1 MLGRVL
7 PSRYRYL
14 RDLHRDDRGLVY
26 LAFDVAE
33 EREVLIKQLLRGGGE
48 VRTRF
53 QREARALSR
62 LRHPG
67 IAQIYDYNLS
77 ALQPYLVMEYVPG
90 EPLNQLTPS
99 PAEVLAI
106 FANVAEV
113 LSVVH
118 SRGIV
123 HRNLKPSNILVTPPG
138 EVKITGFG
146 LASLDDDQPLRG
158 GISAYAAPEQLQGRR
173 SDPRSD
179 LYALGVMLHEY
190 LTGELPFRPDFD
202 LKALP
207 LLRLRDLVPSAPPE
221 LDALVADLLAT
232 DPTAR
237 PRSSAQVATVLRACA
252 QHDTDVLIRVRR
264 YPPNEFHDGAPL
276 PGAWLEPPL
285 VGYDAPLNAV
295 REALGLAREGQ
306 AQLLLVRGEA
316 GLGMSKVIEELLA
329 MAHIQGFSWC
339 YGSASQTVRVP
350 LAPLAQ
356 ALRECSHRAADWPLD
371 YEPLRGLLPEPAS
384 PLAPPPAAE
393 EALYAQRQRLFVA
406 CLELV
411 RRCSVELPIVMV
423 IEQLQ
428 WCDEASLA
436 LLRHLLEN
444 LQQTPLLFVFTIDPH
459 AAAVDHDVTDV
470 WCSFPAERIIDLD
483 LHPLSL
489 AETQA
494 FLTAGLGDAGVAEQ
508 LAPTLHRESGGYP
521 LILEQLVQT
530 MLTERALRWQGN
542 AWQVVAATPPA
553 ITPDLGQAL
562 ARRLSLFS
570 PEARELLAL
579 AAVIGPTFP
588 YAVLRQVVSYPEELL
603 LDEVRGLV
611 QAGLLA
617 EDSASSD
624 RLTLP
629 SRTLTRFVIS
639 QLSKRRLRSYHR
651 RALAAWQAVEG
662 IEAERLLSHAE
673 GAEDWEAVIRYAS
686 LAAERALGRTAM
698 QSASQHLASALA
710 ACRYIDVPV
719 AQRGELLIWQL
730 QLLQRLGR
738 REDYQACHAELSAL
752 IDRLP
757 AELVR
762 AYWAEVGQ
770 QAWNE
775 GEYGRAKEAFNRVLT
790 GSSAPS
796 AVRVRALCGLSAV
809 CSVSGQPQEALTL
822 SQQALT
828 EAHDLGD
835 PVALFD
841 AYLQRFNTRDIAERY
856 EVSRHEIES
865 ALHYARESRDPAL
878 MAMALDSLA
887 TLELRTGNFAAAV
900 QTLTQAV
907 QHATQ
912 SGFRSIEG
920 FARANLG
927 YALISL
933 GRLAQAREELER
945 AHAIGEALG
954 NYRLMAYA
962 LAFKLVERYFA
973 NDPEGVLRASQGLTE
988 RHKAASL
995 GFHALAVAVKSQALL
1010 ALDKPEAGLEAASEA
1025 FTTVPTQ
1032 SMDTI
1037 ITAVRAAHILALAA
1051 NDRHGEAIAQAELAG
1066 VEIRCQ
1072 AEQLADPLLRKRFLA
1087 VYYNRVVLDYLQRQG
1102 R

>member
-1 MLGRVL
+1 VL

-14 RDLHRDDRGLVY
+14 RDLQRDDRGLVY

-48 VRTRF
+48 ARTRF

-77 ALQPYLVMEYVPG
+77 APQPYLVMEYVPG
-90 EPLNQLTPS
+90 EPLSQLTPS
-99 PAEVLAI
+99 PAEALAI

-123 HRNLKPSNILVTPPG
+123 HRNLKPSNILVTPLG
-138 EVKITGFG
+138 EVKITDFG
-146 LASLDDDQPLRG
+146 LASLDDDRPLWGER
-158 GISAYAAPEQLQGRR
+158 SAYAAPELQGRR
-173 SDPRSD
+173 SDARSD

-190 LTGELPFRPDFD
+190 LTGELPFRPDFT
-202 LKALP
+202 LKAMP
-207 LLRLRDLVPSAPPE
+207 LLRLRDRVPSAPPE
-221 LDALVADLLAT
+221 LDALVANLLAT
-232 DPTAR
+232 DPAAR
-237 PRSSAQVATVLRACA
+237 PRFSHQVAAVLRACA
-252 QHDTDVLIRVRR
+252 QHDADVLIRVRR
-264 YPPNEFHDGAPL
+264 YPPNEFHEPL
-276 PGAWLEPPL
+276 PGTWLEPPL
-285 VGYDAPLNAV
+285 VGYDVPLNAV
-295 REALGLAREGQ
+295 REALGRAREGQ
-306 AQLLLVRGEA
+306 ARLLLVRGEA

-329 MAHIQGFSWC
+329 MAQPQGFSWC
-339 YGSASQTVRVP
+339 YGSTSQTVRVP
-350 LAPLAQ
+350 LAPLVQ
-356 ALRECSHRAADWPLD
+356 ALSKCSPDWPLD
-371 YEPLRGLLPEPAS
+371 YDPLRGLLPEPAS
-384 PLAPPPAAE
+384 PLVALPAE

-411 RRCSVELPIVMV
+411 RRCSAELPIMMV
-423 IEQLQ
+423 IDQLQ
-428 WCDEASLA
+428 WCDEASLL
-436 LLRHLLEN
+436 LLRHLLAN
-444 LQQTPLLFVFTIDPH
+444 LQQAPLLFIFTIDPH
-459 AAAVDHDVTDV
+459 ATASDHNVADL
-470 WCSFPAERIIDLD
+470 WRSFPAERIITLD

-494 FLTAGLGDAGVAEQ
+494 FLAAGLGDAGVAEQ

-530 MLTERALRWQGN
+530 MLAEGALRWQGD

-562 ARRLSLFS
+562 ARRLALFS

-588 YAVLRQVVSYPEELL
+588 YAVLRRVVSYPEELL

-617 EDSASSD
+617 EDAVASD
-624 RLTLP
+624 CLTLP
-629 SRTLTRFVIS
+629 SRTLARFVIS

-651 RALAAWQAVEG
+651 RALAAWQVVEG
-662 IEAERLLSHAE
+662 TEAERLLSHAE

-698 QSASQHLASALA
+698 QSASQLLASALA
-710 ACRYIDVPV
+710 ACRYIDVPA
-719 AQRGELLIWQL
+719 AQRGELLLRRL

-738 REDYQACHAELSAL
+738 WEEYWACHAELSAL

-757 AELVR
+757 AEQVL

-775 GEYGRAKEAFNRVLT
+775 GEYGRAKEAFNRVLA

-796 AVRVRALCGLSAV
+796 AVRVRALCSLSAV
-809 CSVSGQPQEALTL
+809 CSVSGQPQEALDL
-822 SQQALT
+822 VQQALT
-828 EAHDLGD
+828 EAHALGD

-841 AYLQRFNTRDIAERY
+841 AYLQRFNTRDIDERY
-856 EVSRHEIES
+856 EVSRQEIES

-878 MAMALDSLA
+878 LAMALDSLA
-887 TLELRTGNFAAAV
+887 TLELRTGDFAAALA
-900 QTLTQAV
+900 TLTRAV

-945 AHAIGEALG
+945 AHAISEALG
-954 NYRLMAYA
+954 NHRLSAYA

-988 RHKAASL
+988 RHRAASP
-995 GFHALAVAVKSQALL
+995 GFYALALAVKSQALL
-1010 ALDKPEAGLEAASEA
+1010 ALEKPEAGLEVASQA
-1025 FTTVPTQ
+1025 FATVPTQ

-1066 VEIRCQ
+1066 VEIQRQ

-1087 VYYNRVVLDYLQRQG
+1087 VYYNRVVLDYLQRQ
-1102 R
+1102 RR

>member
-1 MLGRVL
+1 VLGRVL

-14 RDLHRDDRGLVY
+14 RDLQRDDRGLVY
-26 LAFDVAE
+26 LAFDIAE

-48 VRTRF
+48 ARTRF

-77 ALQPYLVMEYVPG
+77 ASQPYLVMEYVPG
-90 EPLNQLTPS
+90 EPLSQLTPS
-99 PAEVLAI
+99 PAETLAI

-123 HRNLKPSNILVTPPG
+123 HRNLKPSNILVTPLG
-138 EVKITGFG
+138 EVKITDFG
-146 LASLDDDQPLRG
+146 LASLDNDRPLRG
-158 GISAYAAPEQLQGRR
+158 EKSAYAAPELQGRR
-173 SDPRSD
+173 SDARSD
-179 LYALGVMLHEY
+179 LYALGVMLYEY

-207 LLRLRDLVPSAPPE
+207 LLRLRDRVPSAPAE
-221 LDALVADLLAT
+221 LDVLVAELLAP
-232 DPTAR
+232 DPAAR
-237 PRSSAQVATVLRACA
+237 PRHSAQVTGVLRACA
-252 QHDTDVLIRVRR
+252 QHDSDVLIRVRH
-264 YPPNEFHDGAPL
+264 YPPDEFHEPL

-285 VGYDAPLNAV
+285 VGYDAPLHAV
-295 REALGLAREGQ
+295 REALGRAREGQ

-329 MAHIQGFSWC
+329 MAQLQGFGWR

-350 LAPLAQ
+350 LAPLVQ
-356 ALRECSHRAADWPLD
+356 ALSKCSPDWPLAYD
-371 YEPLRGLLPEPAS
+371 PLRGLLPEPAL
-384 PLAPPPAAE
+384 PLAALPAE
-393 EALYAQRQRLFVA
+393 EALYVQRQRLFVGW
-406 CLELV
+406 LELM
-411 RRCSVELPIVMV
+411 RRCSAELPIMMV
-423 IEQLQ
+423 IDQLQ
-428 WCDEASLA
+428 WCDEASLL
-436 LLRHLLEN
+436 LLRHLLAN
-444 LQQTPLLFVFTIDPH
+444 LQQAPLLFIFTIDPH
-459 AAAVDHDVTDV
+459 ADVSDHDVGDL
-470 WCSFPAERIIDLD
+470 WRSFPAERIITLN

-494 FLTAGLGDAGVAEQ
+494 FLAAGLGDAGVAEQ
-508 LAPTLHRESGGYP
+508 LAPTLHRESGGHP

-530 MLTERALRWQGN
+530 MLAEGTLRWQGD
-542 AWQVVAATPPA
+542 AWQVVAAIPPA

-579 AAVIGPTFP
+579 AAVVGPTFP
-588 YAVLRQVVSYPEELL
+588 YAVLRQAVSYPEELL

-611 QAGLLA
+611 QAGLLV

-624 RLTLP
+624 YLTLP
-629 SRTLTRFVIS
+629 SRTLARFVIS

-710 ACRYIDVPV
+710 ACRSIDLPA
-719 AQRGELLIWQL
+719 AQRGELLLRQL

-738 REDYQACHAELSAL
+738 REDYQACHVELSAL

-757 AELVR
+757 AELVL

-775 GEYGRAKEAFNRVLT
+775 GEYGRAKEAFNRVLE
-790 GSSAPS
+790 GSSSPS
-796 AVRVRALCGLSAV
+796 AVRVRAQCGLSAV
-809 CSVSGQPQEALTL
+809 CSVSGQPQEALDL
-822 SQQALT
+822 VQQALA
-828 EAHDLGD
+828 EAHTLGD

-841 AYLQRFNTRDIAERY
+841 AYVQRFNTRDIDERY
-856 EVSRHEIES
+856 EVSRQEIEA

-887 TLELRTGNFAAAV
+887 TLELRTGDFATAV
-900 QTLTQAV
+900 QTLTRAV

-945 AHAIGEALG
+945 AQAIGEALG
-954 NYRLMAYA
+954 NYRLSAYA

-988 RHKAASL
+988 RHQAASP
-995 GFHALAVAVKSQALL
+995 GFYALALAVKSQALL
-1010 ALDKPEAGLEAASEA
+1010 ALDKLETGLEAASQA
-1025 FTTVPTQ
+1025 LATVPTQ

-1037 ITAVRAAHILALAA
+1037 ITAVRAAYILALAA
-1051 NDRHGEAIAQAELAG
+1051 NDRHGEAMSQAELAE
-1066 VEIRCQ
+1066 VEIRRQ
-1072 AEQLADPLLRKRFLA
+1072 AEQLADPLLRQRFLA

>member
-14 RDLHRDDRGLVY
+14 RDLHRDDRGLAY

-33 EREVLIKQLLRGGGE
+33 EREVLIKQLLRGDGE

-77 ALQPYLVMEYVPG
+77 APQPYLVMEYVPG
-90 EPLNQLTPS
+90 EPLSQLTPS
-99 PAEVLAI
+99 PAEALAT

-123 HRNLKPSNILVTPPG
+123 HRNLKPSNILVTPLG
-138 EVKITGFG
+138 EVKITDFG
-146 LASLDDDQPLRG
+146 LASLDDDRPLRG
-158 GISAYAAPEQLQGRR
+158 EKSAYAAPELQGRR
-173 SDPRSD
+173 SDARSD
-179 LYALGVMLHEY
+179 LYALGVILHEY
-190 LTGELPFRPDFD
+190 LTGELPFRPDFE

-207 LLRLRDLVPSAPPE
+207 LLRLRDRLPSAPAE
-221 LDALVADLLAT
+221 LDVLVAELLAP

-237 PRSSAQVATVLRACA
+237 PRSSAQVAVVLWACA
-252 QHDTDVLIRVRR
+252 QHDTDVLIRVRC
-264 YPPNEFHDGAPL
+264 YPPNEFYDGAP
-276 PGAWLEPPL
+276 PTGVWLEPPL
-285 VGYDAPLNAV
+285 VGYDALLNAV

-339 YGSASQTVRVP
+339 YGSASKTVRVP
-350 LAPLAQ
+350 LAPLVQ
-356 ALRECSHRAADWPLD
+356 ALSKCGPDWPLD
-371 YEPLRGLLPEPAS
+371 YEPLRGSLPL
-384 PLAPPPAAE
+384 PLAALPAAE

-411 RRCSVELPIVMV
+411 HRSSADLPIVMV

-428 WCDEASLA
+428 WCDEASL
-436 LLRHLLEN
+436 LLLHHLLAN
-444 LQQTPLLFVFTIDPH
+444 LQQAPLLFIFTIDPH
-459 AAAVDHDVTDV
+459 ADVSDHGVGDL
-470 WCSFPAERIIDLD
+470 WRSFPAERIITLD

-494 FLTAGLGDAGVAEQ
+494 FLTAGLGNTGVAEQ

-530 MLTERALRWQGN
+530 MLSEGALRWQGD
-542 AWQVVAATPPA
+542 AWQVVTAAPPA

-624 RLTLP
+624 CLTLP
-629 SRTLTRFVIS
+629 SRTLARFVIG

-710 ACRYIDVPV
+710 ACRYIDVPT
-719 AQRGELLIWQL
+719 AQRGELLIRQL

-738 REDYQACHAELSAL
+738 WEAYQACHAELSAL

-757 AELVR
+757 AELVL

-775 GEYGRAKEAFNRVLT
+775 GEYRRAKEVFNRVLT
-790 GSSAPS
+790 SSSAPS
-796 AVRVRALCGLSAV
+796 AVWVRALCGLSAV

-828 EAHDLGD
+828 EAHALGD

-841 AYLQRFNTRDIAERY
+841 AYLQRFNTRDIDERY

-945 AHAIGEALG
+945 AQAIGEALS
-954 NYRLMAYA
+954 NHRLMAYA
-962 LAFKLVERYFA
+962 LAFKLAERYFA

-988 RHKAASL
+988 RHRAASL
-995 GFHALAVAVKSQALL
+995 GFYALALAVKSQALL
-1010 ALDKPEAGLEAASEA
+1010 ALDKPETGLEAASEA
-1025 FTTVPTQ
+1025 FATVPTQ

-1051 NDRHGEAIAQAELAG
+1051 NGRHGEAIAQAELTK
-1066 VEIRCQ
+1066 VEIQRQ

-1087 VYYNRVVLDYLQRQG
+1087 VYYNRVVLDYLQCQG

>member
-77 ALQPYLVMEYVPG
+77 APQPYLVMEYVPG
-90 EPLNQLTPS
+90 EPLSQLMPS

-123 HRNLKPSNILVTPPG
+123 HRNLKPSNILVTPLG
-138 EVKITGFG
+138 EVKITDFG
-146 LASLDDDQPLRG
+146 LASLDDDRPLRG
-158 GISAYAAPEQLQGRR
+158 EKSAYAAPELQGRR
-173 SDPRSD
+173 SDARSD
-179 LYALGVMLHEY
+179 LYALGVMLYEY
-190 LTGELPFRPDFD
+190 LTGELPFRSGFGP
-202 LKALP
+202 LS
-207 LLRLRDLVPSAPPE
+207 LLRLRERVPSAPAE
-221 LDALVADLLAT
+221 LDVLVAELLAP
-232 DPTAR
+232 DPAAR
-237 PRSSAQVATVLRACA
+237 PRSSAQVAVVLRACA

-264 YPPNEFHDGAPL
+264 YPPNDHHDGAPL
-276 PGAWLEPPL
+276 PGVWLEPPL

-295 REALGLAREGQ
+295 REALGRPREGQ

-329 MAHIQGFSWC
+329 MAHTQGFSWR

-350 LAPLAQ
+350 LAPLVQ
-356 ALRECSHRAADWPLD
+356 ALSKCGPDWPLD
-371 YEPLRGLLPEPAS
+371 YEPLRGSLPEPAL
-384 PLAPPPAAE
+384 PLAALPAAE

-406 CLELV
+406 CLEQV
-411 RRCSVELPIVMV
+411 RRCSAELPIVMV
-423 IEQLQ
+423 IDQLQ
-428 WCDEASLA
+428 WCDEASL
-436 LLRHLLEN
+436 LLLHHLLAN
-444 LQQTPLLFVFTIDPH
+444 LQQAPLLFIFTIDPH
-459 AAAVDHDVTDV
+459 ADVSDHDVGDL
-470 WCSFPAERIIDLD
+470 WRSFPAERIITLD

-489 AETQA
+489 VETQA
-494 FLTAGLGDAGVAEQ
+494 FLTAGLGDAGVAER

-530 MLTERALRWQGN
+530 MLAEGTLRWQGD
-542 AWQVVAATPPA
+542 AWQVVAAIPPA

-579 AAVIGPTFP
+579 AAVVGPTFP
-588 YAVLRQVVSYPEELL
+588 YAVLRQAVSYPEELL

-611 QAGLLA
+611 QAGLLV

-624 RLTLP
+624 YLTLP
-629 SRTLTRFVIS
+629 SRTLARFVIS

-710 ACRYIDVPV
+710 ACRSIDLPA
-719 AQRGELLIWQL
+719 AQRGELLLRQL

-738 REDYQACHAELSAL
+738 REDYQACHVELSAL

-757 AELVR
+757 AELVL

-775 GEYGRAKEAFNRVLT
+775 GEYGRAKEAFNRVLE
-790 GSSAPS
+790 GSSSPS
-796 AVRVRALCGLSAV
+796 AVRVRAQCGLSAV
-809 CSVSGQPQEALTL
+809 CSVSGQPQEALDL
-822 SQQALT
+822 VQQALA
-828 EAHDLGD
+828 EAHTLGD

-841 AYLQRFNTRDIAERY
+841 AYVQRFNTRDIDERY
-856 EVSRHEIES
+856 EVSRQEIEA

-887 TLELRTGNFAAAV
+887 TLELRTGDFATAV
-900 QTLTQAV
+900 QTLTRAV

-945 AHAIGEALG
+945 AQAIGEALG
-954 NYRLMAYA
+954 NYRLSAYA

-988 RHKAASL
+988 RHQAASP
-995 GFHALAVAVKSQALL
+995 GFYALALAVKSQALL
-1010 ALDKPEAGLEAASEA
+1010 ALDKLETGLEAASQA
-1025 FTTVPTQ
+1025 LATVPTQ

-1037 ITAVRAAHILALAA
+1037 ITAVRAAYILALAA
-1051 NDRHGEAIAQAELAG
+1051 NDRHGEAMSQAELAE
-1066 VEIRCQ
+1066 VEIRRQ
-1072 AEQLADPLLRKRFLA
+1072 AEQLADPLLRQRFLA